1 MSIIAD
7 ATEFVEAIQRGDR
20 SFVEAQL
27 AANPALVEA
36 IHERGTPLHFAAIEN
51 QKDIVDLLL
60 TAGADLEARDGEF
73 NMTPIGWANEKG
85 HKPMV
90 DYLVARGAAT
100 DLYAAVAFGLTDR
113 VRQLLMEDRSQIN
126 KPNHY
131 GTPLHEASLWG
142 HADLVRLLLE
152 FGADPSLT
160 NVHGWNALE
169 IAQQQVAS
177 GCAATPIV
185 IESRRKEI
193 ERGCRAVI
201 ALLNSQESQLDQ
213 GK

>member
-1 MSIIAD
+1 MSITAD
-7 ATEFVEAIQRGDR
+7 NTVEFFEAICRGDR
-20 SFVEAQL
+20 SFVDAQL
-27 AANPALVEA
+27 AANPGLVKA
-36 IHERGTPLHFAAIEN
+36 THERGTPLHFAAIEN

-60 TAGADLEARDGEF
+60 KAGADLEARDGEF

-85 HKPMV
+85 HKEMV

-100 DLYAAVAFGLTDR
+100 DLYSAVAFGLIDR
-113 VRQLLMEDRSQIN
+113 VRELLKEDCSQIN
-126 KPNHY
+126 EPNHY

-142 HADLVRLLLE
+142 HADLLRLLLE

-160 NVHGWNALE
+160 NVHGWNGLE

-185 IESRRKEI
+185 IESRRNEI
-193 ERGCRAVI
+193 EQGCRAVI
-201 ALLNSQESQLDQ
+201 ALLNSQVSL
-213 GK
+213 

>member
-1 MSIIAD
+1 MSNTVD
-7 ATEFVEAIQRGDR
+7 YPTGFFEAIQRGDR
-20 SFVEAQL
+20 SLVESQL
-27 AANPALVEA
+27 AANPALVKA
-36 IHERGTPLHFAAIEN
+36 THEQGTPLHFAAIEN
-51 QKDIVDLLL
+51 QNDIVDLLL
-60 TAGADLEARDGEF
+60 AAGADLETRDGEF

-85 HKPMV
+85 HKEMV
-90 DYLVARGAAT
+90 DYLVERGAAT
-100 DLYAAVAFGLTDR
+100 DLYSAVAYGLIDR
-113 VRQLLMEDRSQIN
+113 VRELLREDRSQIN
-126 KPNHY
+126 EPNHY

-142 HADLVRLLLE
+142 HSDLVKLLLD
-152 FGADPSLT
+152 FGADPLLT

-201 ALLNSQESQLDQ
+201 TLLNSQ
-213 GK
+213 